1 MTEVTSQFI
10 GSIPENYDT
19 GLGPNIFH
27 DYGEDVA
34 RRAGETGAADVLELA
49 GGTGI
54 VSRKL
59 RDALAPEA
67 RLVVTDLNAPMLE
80 VARNKF
86 VDGER
91 VEFMPA
97 DAMDLPFD
105 DAAFDLAVCQFGV
118 MFFPDKIA
126 SFREAA
132 RVLKPGGRY
141 IFNVWGS
148 NAANPYSQCAYDVG
162 ARFFPDNPPR
172 FYLVPFS
179 YHDLQAV
186 RADLQAAGWTKIEQE
201 TIPLRKKVMNTEA
214 FARGIVYGNPIIE
227 EIRLRGGVDPDV
239 FLKTLITEFHGRFG
253 PEPFTMPL
261 ESSVFTAQLA

>member
-1 MTEVTSQFI
+1 MTEVASQFV
-10 GSIPENYDT
+10 GSIPENYDV

-27 DYGEDVA
+27 DYGEDIA
-34 RRAGETGAADVLELA
+34 RRAGATGAVSVLELA

-59 RDALAPEA
+59 RDALATEA

-80 VARNKF
+80 VARSKF
-86 VDGER
+86 GDGER

-97 DAMDLPFD
+97 DAMELPFD
-105 DAAFDLAVCQFGV
+105 DAAFDLVVCQFGV

-162 ARFFPDNPPR
+162 AHFFPDDPPG

-179 YHDLQAV
+179 YHDLQPV
-186 RADLQAAGWTKIEQE
+186 RADLQAAGWTKIEHE
-201 TIPLRKKVMNTEA
+201 TIPLQKTVMDTEA

-227 EIRLRGGVDPDV
+227 EIRQRGGVDAEE
-239 FLKTLITEFHGRFG
+239 FLKTLITAFHDRFG

-261 ESSVFTAQLA
+261 ESTVLTARLP